1 MSAKPKRRLKAWIY
15 FPLSL
20 VIAALASLV
29 FVLIFRDQ
37 EPTSSN
43 VLSVIA
49 TATPAG
55 ENVIDL
61 SATASS
67 ATASSATISGA
78 TRIFRYK
85 ENGFWGYKDQA
96 GTVLV
101 VAKYKAATDFSE
113 GYAWVASAD
122 TGKYGLID
130 DQTFDVN
137 GPRGGFIYDDVRGF
151 HEGVA
156 AVKREETWGY
166 ANNTGALQKQAI
178 YTAAWDYN
186 DGYARV
192 SKGEEYYY
200 IDAEENA
207 ISEKKYDSAQDFSA
221 VSSGLVAFVGQKDA
235 DSNNKMSY
243 FLISPTTEIRGIGAV
258 VGTVF
263 SEDLAAVQLASG
275 LYTYYDSFGNE
286 AMSKSFEIAQNF
298 QEGLAAVK
306 ENGKWGYINTSGAFE
321 INTLYDD
328 AKPFSE
334 NYAAV
339 NNGTGWFFIDKNNQ
353 RVMPQQ
359 ENTYY
364 TSADSFQGGY
374 ARVVIGDTVICIDS
388 QGTGVELYKADPA
401 DLLVS
406 RSAVIRTSGD
416 ALNMRAQP
424 DATSAIMLRVPN
436 NADITV
442 LEETTNGWCYI
453 QYGDTKGYVSK
464 RFVLV
469 EDNTV

>member
-1 MSAKPKRRLKAWIY
+1 MSARPKRRLKAWIY

-20 VIAALASLV
+20 VIAALASLI
-29 FVLIFRDQ
+29 FVLVFRDQ
-37 EPTSSN
+37 EPTSLTTLN
-43 VLSVIA
+43 VTA

-55 ENVIDL
+55 ENVIAL
-61 SATASS
+61 SDSAEAATASAATASS
-67 ATASSATISGA
+67 V

-85 ENGFWGYKDQA
+85 ENGLWGYKDQA
-96 GTVLV
+96 GNVLV
-101 VAKYKAATDFSE
+101 TAKYKAATDFSE
-113 GYAWVASAD
+113 GYAWVASVE
-122 TGKYGLID
+122 TSKYGLID

-151 HEGVA
+151 HDNVA

-166 ANNTGALQKQAI
+166 ANNTGAIQKQAV
-178 YTAAWDYN
+178 YTAAWDYSG
-186 DGYARV
+186 GYARV

-200 IDAEENA
+200 IDADENP
-207 ISEKKYDSAQDFSA
+207 ISDKKYDSAQDFST
-221 VSSGLVAFVGQKDA
+221 VSSGLVAFVGRKDA

-243 FLISPTTEIRGIGAV
+243 FLISPTTEIRGIGSV
-258 VGTVF
+258 IGTVF

-286 AMSKSFEIAQNF
+286 AISKSFETAQNF

-306 ENGKWGYINTSGAFE
+306 ENDKWGYINSSGAFE

-334 NYAAV
+334 GYAAV

-353 RVMPQQ
+353 RVIPKQ

-364 TSADSFQGGY
+364 TSADSFQDGY
-374 ARVVIGDTVICIDS
+374 ARVVIGDTVMCIDA
-388 QGTGVELYKADPA
+388 QGTGIELYKADPA

-406 RSAVIRTSGD
+406 RAAVIRTSGD

-424 DATSAIMLRVPN
+424 DAASAVMLRVPN

-464 RFVLV
+464 RYVLV
-469 EDNTV
+469 DDNTA